1 MYLSASI
8 DQTSSTFYNFMDN
21 DAIAH
26 VVGAAPDYEVLY
38 LDIEAMQFKGVVAID
53 NEGYPVWYHD
63 AYGQVMGFDKFDDH
77 TLVYNTFPSG
87 MYSAL
92 KYVTPTGEDGA
103 SEYIDE
109 CEGTG
114 YEWTQV
120 NHEARA
126 TSDGNGVLTV
136 QQSVTTIPGGG
147 TLSFNGAGAR
157 RRRATRDARATRASL
172 VSISP
177 TRVDPTT
184 LPAHSRARARALAL
198 SLSLASFLWPPPESS
213 LYLDDA
219 IAYLDRTTGE
229 LTSLVSLS
237 SYFDPVATHVSAP
250 NSYTTE
256 KTLMCSDSVAAPWT
270 DVHNVSDWS
279 HMSSVSEG
287 TDVYVVALRNLDAV
301 LAFYKAGSGDG
312 LAWMI
317 SSNRNVTSSSQAR
330 GVPSFTFESH
340 LHRFYNPH
348 DAQLIEETDA
358 ASGATTT
365 SLLLFDDGN
374 NRRGCDEMDEHCYS
388 RAVKYSLDFET
399 YAATLTWQFAWPSI
413 PSSSADEA
421 TAQEKDIFSPDGG
434 SVVLHGGKYYVGYTY
449 VDRESSY
456 EKFAYVFEVT
466 EDGDVRSQVKIKRYL
481 WEDYESGLYRTV
493 PFSSIFGES
502 SACPFASL
510 QSDDDDSAAASSM
523 GSASSRR

>member
-1 MYLSASI
+1 MYNVKVYGVNADSADTESAYMYLSASI

-26 VVGAAPDYEVLY
+26 VVGAAPDY
-38 LDIEAMQFKGVVAID
+38 D
-53 NEGYPVWYHD
+53 VWYLD

-147 TLSFNGAGAR
+147 TLSFNGA
-157 RRRATRDARATRASL
+157 
-172 VSISP
+172 
-177 TRVDPTT
+177 
-184 LPAHSRARARALAL
+184 
-198 SLSLASFLWPPPESS
+198 ESS

-237 SYFDPVATHVSAP
+237 SYFDPVTTHVSAP

-287 TDVYVVALRNLDAV
+287 TDVYVVALR
-301 LAFYKAGSGDG
+301 
-312 LAWMI
+312 
-317 SSNRNVTSSSQAR
+317 
-330 GVPSFTFESH
+330 
-340 LHRFYNPH
+340 
-348 DAQLIEETDA
+348 
-358 ASGATTT
+358 
-365 SLLLFDDGN
+365 
-374 NRRGCDEMDEHCYS
+374 
-388 RAVKYSLDFET
+388 
-399 YAATLTWQFAWPSI
+399 
-413 PSSSADEA
+413 
-421 TAQEKDIFSPDGG
+421 
-434 SVVLHGGKYYVGYTY
+434 
-449 VDRESSY
+449 
-456 EKFAYVFEVT
+456 
-466 EDGDVRSQVKIKRYL
+466 
-481 WEDYESGLYRTV
+481 
-493 PFSSIFGES
+493 
-502 SACPFASL
+502 
-510 QSDDDDSAAASSM
+510 
-523 GSASSRR
+523 

>member
-26 VVGAAPDYEVLY
+26 IVGAAPDYEVLY

-157 RRRATRDARATRASL
+157 QRSATRERARRARPSSRSRRRASTRRPFRL
-172 VSISP
+172 
-177 TRVDPTT
+177 T
-184 LPAHSRARARALAL
+184 LARARSCPRSL
-198 SLSLASFLWPPPESS
+198 SLS
-213 LYLDDA
+213 
-219 IAYLDRTTGE
+219 R
-229 LTSLVSLS
+229 LVSLAS
-237 SYFDPVATHVSAP
+237 QSRRSTS
-250 NSYTTE
+250 TTRS
-256 KTLMCSDSVAAPWT
+256 L
-270 DVHNVSDWS
+270 
-279 HMSSVSEG
+279 
-287 TDVYVVALRNLDAV
+287 
-301 LAFYKAGSGDG
+301 
-312 LAWMI
+312 
-317 SSNRNVTSSSQAR
+317 TSTAR
-330 GVPSFTFESH
+330 
-340 LHRFYNPH
+340 R
-348 DAQLIEETDA
+348 
-358 ASGATTT
+358 
-365 SLLLFDDGN
+365 
-374 NRRGCDEMDEHCYS
+374 
-388 RAVKYSLDFET
+388 
-399 YAATLTWQFAWPSI
+399 
-413 PSSSADEA
+413 
-421 TAQEKDIFSPDGG
+421 
-434 SVVLHGGKYYVGYTY
+434 
-449 VDRESSY
+449 
-456 EKFAYVFEVT
+456 
-466 EDGDVRSQVKIKRYL
+466 
-481 WEDYESGLYRTV
+481 
-493 PFSSIFGES
+493 
-502 SACPFASL
+502 
-510 QSDDDDSAAASSM
+510 
-523 GSASSRR
+523 ASSRAS

>member
-157 RRRATRDARATRASL
+157 QRSATRDARVPRLDLADARRPDDPSGSL
-172 VSISP
+172 
-177 TRVDPTT
+177 
-184 LPAHSRARARALAL
+184 ARARSCPRSL
-198 SLSLASFLWPPPESS
+198 SLSPRPFGLPQSRRSTS
-213 LYLDDA
+213 
-219 IAYLDRTTGE
+219 TTRS
-229 LTSLVSLS
+229 LTS
-237 SYFDPVATHVSAP
+237 T
-250 NSYTTE
+250 
-256 KTLMCSDSVAAPWT
+256 
-270 DVHNVSDWS
+270 
-279 HMSSVSEG
+279 
-287 TDVYVVALRNLDAV
+287 
-301 LAFYKAGSGDG
+301 
-312 LAWMI
+312 
-317 SSNRNVTSSSQAR
+317 AR
-330 GVPSFTFESH
+330 
-340 LHRFYNPH
+340 R
-348 DAQLIEETDA
+348 
-358 ASGATTT
+358 
-365 SLLLFDDGN
+365 
-374 NRRGCDEMDEHCYS
+374 
-388 RAVKYSLDFET
+388 
-399 YAATLTWQFAWPSI
+399 
-413 PSSSADEA
+413 
-421 TAQEKDIFSPDGG
+421 
-434 SVVLHGGKYYVGYTY
+434 
-449 VDRESSY
+449 
-456 EKFAYVFEVT
+456 
-466 EDGDVRSQVKIKRYL
+466 
-481 WEDYESGLYRTV
+481 
-493 PFSSIFGES
+493 
-502 SACPFASL
+502 
-510 QSDDDDSAAASSM
+510 
-523 GSASSRR
+523 ASSRAS

>member
-157 RRRATRDARATRASL
+157 QRSATRDARDARVPRRSRRRAS
-172 VSISP
+172 
-177 TRVDPTT
+177 TRRPFRLT
-184 LPAHSRARARALAL
+184 RARARSCPR
-198 SLSLASFLWPPPESS
+198 SLSRIVPRRSFRLPLASFLFPPPQSRRS
-213 LYLDDA
+213 TSTTRS
-219 IAYLDRTTGE
+219 RTST
-229 LTSLVSLS
+229 
-237 SYFDPVATHVSAP
+237 
-250 NSYTTE
+250 
-256 KTLMCSDSVAAPWT
+256 
-270 DVHNVSDWS
+270 
-279 HMSSVSEG
+279 
-287 TDVYVVALRNLDAV
+287 
-301 LAFYKAGSGDG
+301 
-312 LAWMI
+312 
-317 SSNRNVTSSSQAR
+317 AR
-330 GVPSFTFESH
+330 
-340 LHRFYNPH
+340 R
-348 DAQLIEETDA
+348 
-358 ASGATTT
+358 
-365 SLLLFDDGN
+365 
-374 NRRGCDEMDEHCYS
+374 
-388 RAVKYSLDFET
+388 
-399 YAATLTWQFAWPSI
+399 
-413 PSSSADEA
+413 
-421 TAQEKDIFSPDGG
+421 
-434 SVVLHGGKYYVGYTY
+434 
-449 VDRESSY
+449 
-456 EKFAYVFEVT
+456 
-466 EDGDVRSQVKIKRYL
+466 
-481 WEDYESGLYRTV
+481 
-493 PFSSIFGES
+493 
-502 SACPFASL
+502 
-510 QSDDDDSAAASSM
+510 
-523 GSASSRR
+523 ASSRAS